1 MPYPQIEPYGTR
13 RLAVTPPH
21 LLLIEECGNPAGVPV
36 VVLHGGPGSG
46 CRPLQRRLFD
56 PGFYRIVLLDQRGC
70 GRSEPRGSLLLNRTP
85 DLIDDLE
92 QIRCALGIDRWLLF
106 GGSWGATLALLYAQ
120 AHPAAVSGLVLR
132 GVFLARPRDL
142 DWFFGADGVARVFPE
157 DWQAFSRMV
166 ALEGSGDA
174 AGARLISAYH
184 REIQGPDRVRAQACA
199 QAWCAWEDRVA
210 TWTLSGDA
218 APSGDGAAQADC
230 GERGSG
236 KADSGEAEA
245 ADRGLAKA
253 RIATHYAHHRYFIT
267 PNEVLRGATRL
278 PEVPIS
284 IVHGRRDLVCPLE
297 GAWALRRAIARSRL
311 LVVPEAGHLDSEP
324 GIIDALVGET
334 DRMRDLLG

>member
-13 RLAVTPPH
+13 RLGVGSPH
-21 LLLIEECGNPAGVPV
+21 LLWIEECGNPVGVPV

-56 PGFYRIVLLDQRGC
+56 PGFYRMVLLDQRGC
-70 GRSEPRGSLLLNRTP
+70 GHSEPRGSLLLNRTQ

-120 AHPAAVSGLVLR
+120 AHPAAVSGLLLR

-157 DWQAFSRMV
+157 DWQAFARMV
-166 ALEGSGDA
+166 AGDLGDA
-174 AGARLISAYH
+174 TGDRLISAYH
-184 REIQGPDRVRAQACA
+184 REIQGPDRVRAQALA
-199 QAWCAWEDRVA
+199 EAWCAWEDRVA
-210 TWTLSGDA
+210 TWSLSGRDRA
-218 APSGDGAAQADC
+218 VQEDP
-230 GERGSG
+230 GERASG
-236 KADSGEAEA
+236 KEDSGEAET

-253 RIATHYAHHRYFIT
+253 RIAIHYAHHRYFIA
-267 PNEVLRGATRL
+267 PDEILKGVTRL
-278 PEVPIS
+278 PEVPVS
-284 IVHGRRDLVCPLE
+284 IVHGRRDLVCPLD
-297 GAWALRRAIARSRL
+297 GAWALHRAIARSRL
-311 LVVPEAGHLDSEP
+311 RVVPEAGHLDSEP

-334 DRMRDLLG
+334 DRMRDLLH